1 MTAQGNT
8 ATEQKIVAVL
18 SLSSCAASAT
28 VRAFA
33 VLYASI
39 APPIRTLR
47 NRPGP
52 RQSTPRQPP
61 KTRARTTTGLVHRV
75 YEEGPCRTKRYSA
88 AWVSFD
94 GACGIIAADRI
105 FLTAHSRK
113 FPNRRKGERLEVLAP
128 KTIGLLA
135 IVTLLPFVEAS
146 RWNEAAA
153 LRVSKQRQFVHRLG
167 TRIDMRDLGLFLHP
181 KKPRASFFASRLTP
195 HVGACS
201 GILAGLADLRS

>member
-1 MTAQGNT
+1 MGVDGEAPGGTSPGLLRFREPHGNT

-28 VRAFA
+28 VGALFA

-39 APPIRTLR
+39 APPIRR

-61 KTRARTTTGLVHRV
+61 KSGARTTTGLVHRV

-113 FPNRRKGERLEVLAP
+113 FPNPSKGERLEVLAP

-135 IVTLLPFVEAS
+135 IVTLLP
-146 RWNEAAA
+146 R
-153 LRVSKQRQFVHRLG
+153 
-167 TRIDMRDLGLFLHP
+167 
-181 KKPRASFFASRLTP
+181 
-195 HVGACS
+195 
-201 GILAGLADLRS
+201 RSQSLE